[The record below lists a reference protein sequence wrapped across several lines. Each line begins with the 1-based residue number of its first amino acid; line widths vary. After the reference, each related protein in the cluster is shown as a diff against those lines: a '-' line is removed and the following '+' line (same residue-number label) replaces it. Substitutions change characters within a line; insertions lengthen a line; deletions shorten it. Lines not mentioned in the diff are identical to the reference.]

1 MHPSKTR
8 SQRKKN
14 PNLLTIAHL
23 MTTSISHIGS
33 LSQLNKEGVDPR
45 SASKSINTTWSHPD
59 TLLPCEE
66 LVVYRGSHFS
76 MIEDNR
82 HSSSSRVL
90 LHWWVREQEQ
100 DQGKSFILAR
110 EKSTPKIP
118 SPRGVF
124 KSSCVDRTGL
134 RQRPWPET
142 FSFFVRY
149 SCAVKPLFWVFFR
162 QFWRLFEA
170 SYKRVKYFF
179 LIQA

>member
-1 MHPSKTR
+1 MHPSETR

-45 SASKSINTTWSHPD
+45 SASKSINTTWSHPN

-76 MIEDNR
+76 LIEENR

-110 EKSTPKIP
+110 EKKHHQDSKSKGFSKAHAWTGLACDHDLGRKLFPF
-118 SPRGVF
+118 SSDTRAQWCCFFGVF
-124 KSSCVDRTGL
+124 FNCFGVFL
-134 RQRPWPET
+134 RHRRRSIF
-142 FSFFVRY
+142 FS
-149 SCAVKPLFWVFFR
+149 
-162 QFWRLFEA
+162 
-170 SYKRVKYFF
+170 
-179 LIQA
+179 I